1 MFWDKILS
9 SISVN
14 CFPTQEYS
22 IESSGLLVDDVIYIG
37 SQVLYDEYQMTTA
50 TKQAVLGSY
59 NYDLIQ
65 GIFNG
70 INIPSAY
77 VRAYKVTAQIYTQ
90 NNNMGSIWLNNFQSN
105 TINTW
110 SNNTM
115 RKIASTRIFKES
127 EIQLEATYNYT
138 SKQGTNLYCQNSGPY
153 QANFWNITVHAY
165 LVKNTTNLT
174 ALSTY
179 NTVSTV
185 EEA

>member
-1 MFWDKILS
+1 
-9 SISVN
+9 
-14 CFPTQEYS
+14 
-22 IESSGLLVDDVIYIG
+22 
-37 SQVLYDEYQMTTA
+37 
-50 TKQAVLGSY
+50 
-59 NYDLIQ
+59 
-65 GIFNG
+65 
-70 INIPSAY
+70 
-77 VRAYKVTAQIYTQ
+77 
-90 NNNMGSIWLNNFQSN
+90 MGSIWLNNIQSN
-105 TINTW
+105 TVNTW

-179 NTVSTV
+179 SAVSTV